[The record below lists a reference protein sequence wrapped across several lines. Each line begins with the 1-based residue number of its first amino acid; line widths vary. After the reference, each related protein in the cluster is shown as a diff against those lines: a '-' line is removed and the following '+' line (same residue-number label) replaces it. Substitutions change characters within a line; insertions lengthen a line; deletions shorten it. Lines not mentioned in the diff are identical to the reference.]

1 MDHTALLLERYRSR
15 PQVQRDYTMMEYL
28 TGLALT
34 EHAPEY
40 AHNLRRARIDCAF
53 FDHSFIEIDPEERI
67 VGRHPVAY
75 QLTPQQEELAR
86 LAREYKRLSGP
97 LAGLDQAFTGHRV
110 VDYEKLLRR
119 GVSSIL
125 SEIDGYLAAIDYS
138 RPDAAGK
145 EAFYRASRMSL
156 EGFVRFAGRVRET
169 LLTQAETADAPRRSE
184 LLAMAANFDRAPME
198 PCRHFREA
206 VQMMWLLEYS
216 LCALGDISLTG
227 RMDNYLWPY
236 YESDLAAGVITR
248 QEAYELICEI
258 YIKHNE
264 IYGTWPASVMVGG
277 LDRAGNPVWNE
288 LSDMCLDAI
297 GDTGLVNPSVN
308 ICWTEHVPEQAMK
321 KAMLLLSRGFTR
333 PAFFNDRIIRQGLME
348 AGVSEEDARYYI
360 HSTCVEITPIAA
372 SNIQVATPYINLTK
386 AFEYVLGEGKPL
398 YGASYD
404 VGEGAAPLSSLDTY
418 EKFRRAAFDMMGRI
432 LHSELRRVTRDLYA
446 PAHYASSPLASAFI
460 NDCLARGLDSG
471 AGGAR
476 YSFVYPCFPGFLN
489 VVDSLA
495 AVRKAVYEEKLVTLE
510 QLRDQLKSD
519 FSDDRLRQYLVNRC
533 PKIGNDLPEVDEIG
547 VEVYEFIRAELKKH
561 TTCCGATF
569 HPSFFAWIQHG
580 YFGRVAAASP
590 DGRKQ
595 GTALSESLGAVQGRD
610 THGPMALVRSISR
623 IDQKYG
629 IGGIATNL
637 RFTRRMMSDEAGRDA
652 VRHFIEY
659 FMAQDCFEIQL
670 NVVDQSVLLD
680 AKAHPDNH
688 RDLMVRV
695 AGYSDYFVDLIPE
708 IQDEIIRRN
717 EHDGA
722 N

>member
-1 MDHTALLLERYRSR
+1 MDRIHALVERYQSRRSIR
-15 PQVQRDYTMMEYL
+15 RDYTMMEYL

-34 EHAPEY
+34 GSAPDW

-67 VGRHPVAY
+67 VGRHPTAY
-75 QLTPQQEELAR
+75 TLTPEQEELAK
-86 LAREYKRLSGP
+86 LARQYRRLSGP
-97 LAGLDQAFTGHRV
+97 LAGLDTAFTGHRV
-110 VDYEKLLRR
+110 VDYETLINR
-119 GVSSIL
+119 GVGALL
-125 SEIDGYLAAIDYS
+125 SDIDGYQSQIDYS
-138 RPDAAGK
+138 QPDAAGR
-145 EAFYRASRMSL
+145 EAFYLSVRMSL
-156 EGFVRFAGRVRET
+156 EGFVRFAARVRET
-169 LLTQAETADAPRRSE
+169 LLAMAGTSPEPRRSE
-184 LLAMAANFDRAPME
+184 LLSMAALFGHAPME
-198 PCRHFREA
+198 PCRTFREA

-227 RMDNYLWPY
+227 RLDNYLWPFY
-236 YESDLAAGVITR
+236 QKDLERGLITR

-258 YIKHNE
+258 YVKHND
-264 IYGTWPASVMVGG
+264 IYGTWPASIMVGG
-277 LDRAGNPVWNE
+277 LDRSGSPVWND

-308 ICWTEHVPEQAMK
+308 ICWTEHVPDRAMQ
-321 KAMLLLSRGFTR
+321 KALLLLSQGYSR
-333 PAFFNDRIIRQGLME
+333 PAFFNDRVIREGLRL
-348 AGVSEEDARYYI
+348 AGVSEEDSRYYI

-386 AFEYVLGEGKPL
+386 AFEYVLGEGRPL
-398 YGASYD
+398 FGASYD
-404 VGEGAAPLSSLDTY
+404 VGEWSVPLSSLDTY
-418 EKFRRAAFDMMGRI
+418 DKFRRAVFDLMARI
-432 LHSELRRVTRDLYA
+432 LHSELRRVTRNLYA

-460 NDCLARGLDSG
+460 NDCLARGRDSG

-495 AVRKAVYEEKLVTLE
+495 AVRQAVYEEKVVTLSE
-510 QLRDQLKSD
+510 LRDQLQSD
-519 FSDDRLRQYLVNRC
+519 FSQDRIRQYLVNRC
-533 PKIGNDLPEVDEIG
+533 PKIGNDIPSVDQIG
-547 VEVYEFIRAELKKH
+547 VEVYEFIRSELKKH
-561 TTCCGATF
+561 TTCVGATF

-590 DGRKQ
+590 DGRRQ
-595 GTALSESLGAVQGRD
+595 GAALSESLGAVQGRD
-610 THGPMALVRSISR
+610 LHGPMALVRSISH

-637 RFTRRMMSDEAGRDA
+637 RFTRRMMSEQAGRDA
-652 VRHFIEY
+652 VKSFIEY
-659 FMAQDCFEIQL
+659 FMDQNCFEIQL

-680 AKAHPDNH
+680 AKAHPENH

-717 EHDGA
+717 EHDTAG
-722 N
+722 